1 MPCHWN
7 GRQIRVY
14 IVLQLGHVQ
23 VLSMVLSVL
32 DMTSRYILVIF
43 KSYEDSQ
50 EPAYQLSWPTLQAS
64 NCISIVFTPDDNVH
78 QKHHMVHFH
87 YSLKTLLISRHS
99 WRCVLG
105 RRTNKDFWYSGILE
119 GAILA
124 EIGGNVCLGLI
135 NETFGEKYCR
145 QNWDS
150 GNRFSQLHPIWLFC
164 IRKFSRSHWISFA
177 IWIPLFVFPKSVACR
192 SIIAPV
198 FQSATV
204 SMVSIIRKSMDMIM
218 NI

>member
-1 MPCHWN
+1 MAIWCIWRRCEGMTDLLVWHHQREFNPRSHIHALSLKWQADTC
-7 GRQIRVY
+7 VY
-14 IVLQLGHVQ
+14 CITTWSRPI
-23 VLSMVLSVL
+23 LSMVLSVL

-105 RRTNKDFWYSGILE
+105 RRTNKDFWYSGI
-119 GAILA
+119 
-124 EIGGNVCLGLI
+124 
-135 NETFGEKYCR
+135 
-145 QNWDS
+145 
-150 GNRFSQLHPIWLFC
+150 P
-164 IRKFSRSHWISFA
+164 
-177 IWIPLFVFPKSVACR
+177 
-192 SIIAPV
+192 
-198 FQSATV
+198 
-204 SMVSIIRKSMDMIM
+204 
-218 NI
+218 